1 MIYVDTSVLLGQ
13 LLAEDRKPPA
23 SLWSETLVS
32 SRLAEYEIWTRIH
45 ARGLVASHGD
55 AAREMLAR
63 LSLLELLPMVLARC
77 LDPFPTPVRTLDAL
91 HLASIHYL
99 RERRLGVRL
108 ATYDGRMATA
118 ARAMGLPL
126 VPL

>member
-32 SRLAEYEIWTRIH
+32 SRLAEYETWTRIH
-45 ARGLVASHGD
+45 ARGLAGSHGD

-63 LSLLELLPMVLARC
+63 LSVLEMSPIVLARS

-91 HLASIHYL
+91 HLASIDYL
-99 RERRLGVRL
+99 RERRLDVRL
-108 ATYDGRMATA
+108 ATYDGRMVTA
-118 ARAMGLPL
+118 AHAMGIPL
-126 VPL
+126 IAL

>member
-23 SLWSETLVS
+23 SLWSEALVS
-32 SRLAEYEIWTRIH
+32 SRLAEYETWTRIH
-45 ARGLVASHGD
+45 ARGLAGSHGD
-55 AAREMLAR
+55 AAREILAR
-63 LSLLELLPMVLARC
+63 LSVLELSPIVLARS
-77 LDPFPTPVRTLDAL
+77 LDPFPTPVGTLDAL
-91 HLASIHYL
+91 HMASLNYL
-99 RERRLGVRL
+99 RERRLDVRL

-126 VPL
+126 VPM